1 MVLSYRWNYSIAHHC
16 VDAQRR
22 ELPSEP
28 LRLDQEDAG
37 TKPDEDAC
45 NEGAAAAA
53 AEPAAAAAA
62 PAEGAAAAAAP
73 AGGEAPAVAAP
84 APSPAGKGTGRGKKP
99 RA

>member
-1 MVLSYRWNYSIAHHC
+1 MPITA

-22 ELPSEP
+22 ELPREP

-37 TKPDEDAC
+37 TTPDEDAC

-84 APSPAGKGTGRGKKP
+84 APSPAGKGLDGVVRSLGPK
-99 RA
+99 ADAY